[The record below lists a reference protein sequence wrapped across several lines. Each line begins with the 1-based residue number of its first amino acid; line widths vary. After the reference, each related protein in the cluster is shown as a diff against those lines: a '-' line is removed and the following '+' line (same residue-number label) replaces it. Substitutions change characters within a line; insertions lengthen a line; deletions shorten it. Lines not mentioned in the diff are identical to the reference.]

1 MRIRFNLRTR
11 KVLRDI
17 WGNKTRALLVI
28 VSIAMGLLA
37 MSTVFRAQ
45 AILARDVQASL
56 AASNPAGA
64 TLLTQ
69 PVGDDAVDVA
79 RQTGEV
85 EEAQGRRTVW
95 GRVKAG
101 EAGDWRAIK
110 LVAVEDYEDIRLNKI
125 TPESGAWPPPN
136 RTLLL
141 ERSCLSAAGVQVGDT
156 VTVEA
161 PNGNQRQMPIT
172 GLVHDTNV
180 VSGELV
186 DQVLFGY
193 VTMDTLDWF
202 DLPPGF
208 TQVDLGVAGD
218 KSDQAHTRQV
228 AEQAGDRVEE
238 TGNLVFGI
246 RVPEPNKHVMDYVV
260 QSLLLVLGSLGLL
273 SLVLSGFLI
282 FNTVSAILARQ
293 VRQVGIMKAIGAP
306 QSDILIM
313 YLAMMAIFSALALII
328 ALPVG
333 MLGARLLSLQLA
345 KLLNID
351 VQGFDV
357 PAYVQVLEIATA
369 LIVPLIATLYPI
381 LGGTRITVR
390 EAINSQDA
398 GAGQFGASRIDEW
411 IRQLQGLPASLLYA
425 CRNIFRRKVRLLLT
439 LLTLSMGGAI
449 FITVLSVRDS
459 LFLTVESIAA
469 YWQQDLS
476 IDFQQSYSTSR
487 IESELVAVS
496 DIEDLEYWSVK
507 SAFRQRSDGDESGE
521 AIAVFAVPAD
531 SRFIRP
537 TLLEGRWLHPDD
549 TDAVVINIDFA
560 QKETDIGLGGRV
572 TLKVEGHETTWQV
585 VGVCTTQMV
594 GAGEPVPEQ
603 AMAYVSY
610 PYLVEEVGETGM
622 ANRAVVALD
631 RHDAAYQAEMKRT
644 LEDHLSASNLNLRS
658 IETNARIR
666 AQVENLTNPLLLLL
680 AAMAV
685 LFAAVG
691 GLSLTGA
698 MSLNVLER
706 TQEIGIL
713 RAVGAPNRIVMQIVI
728 VEGVIVG
735 LVSWLI
741 ASLLAFP
748 LGKIMS
754 VMLGISFIKVP
765 LDYAF
770 APSGIGLW
778 LIIVLMLSV
787 FASYLPAHNATRIV
801 VRKALSYE

>member
-1 MRIRFNLRTR
+1 MLRLNLRTR

-28 VSIAMGLLA
+28 VSIAVGLLA

-56 AASNPAGA
+56 AASNPAA
-64 TLLTQ
+64 ASLLTQ
-69 PVGDDAVDVA
+69 PVGDDTVEVA
-79 RQTGEV
+79 RETGEV

-101 EAGDWRAIK
+101 EEGDWRTIK
-110 LVAVEDYEDIRLNKI
+110 LVALEDYDDIRLNKI
-125 TPESGAWPPPN
+125 APESGEWPPPD
-136 RTLLL
+136 RTLLI
-141 ERSCLSAAGVQVGDT
+141 ERSSLSASGVQVGDE
-156 VTVEA
+156 VIIEA
-161 PNGNQRQMPIT
+161 PNGEQRSLPVT
-172 GLVHDTNV
+172 GLAHDMNV

-186 DQVLFGY
+186 DQVIFGY
-193 VTMDTLDWF
+193 ITMDTLDWF

-218 KSDQAHTRQV
+218 SSDEEHVRQV
-228 AEQAGDRVEE
+228 AEEASDRVEE
-238 TGNLVFGI
+238 TGRLVFGI
-246 RVPEPNKHVMDYVV
+246 KIPEPNKHVMDYVV

-293 VRQVGIMKAIGAP
+293 VRHVGIMKAIGAP
-306 QSDILIM
+306 QRDILTM
-313 YLAMMAIFSALALII
+313 YLAMVLIFSSVALVI

-345 KLLNID
+345 HLLNID

-357 PAYVQVLEIATA
+357 PPYVVALEIVTA

-381 LGGTRITVR
+381 LSGTRITAR
-390 EAINSQDA
+390 EAISSQEA
-398 GAGQFGASRIDEW
+398 GAGQFGASRIDALLG
-411 IRQLQGLPASLLYA
+411 RLRGLPATLLYA
-425 CRNIFRRKVRLLLT
+425 CRNIFRRKVRLTLT

-449 FITVLSVRDS
+449 FITVLSVRAS

-476 IDFQQSYSTSR
+476 VDFQRPYPTDR
-487 IESELVAVS
+487 IEEELMAV
-496 DIEDLEYWSVK
+496 DGVEDWEYWSVK
-507 SAFRQRSDGDESGE
+507 SAFRLRPDGEESGE
-521 AIAVFAVPAD
+521 TIGVFAIPVD
-531 SRFIRP
+531 SRFVQP
-537 TLLEGRWLHPDD
+537 TLLEGRWLRPGD
-549 TDAVVINIDFA
+549 TDAVVVNIDFA
-560 QKETDIGLGGRV
+560 DKEPDVHLDDWI
-572 TLKVEGHETTWQV
+572 TLKIDDHETAWQV

-603 AMAYVSY
+603 AMVYVDYS
-610 PYLVEEVGETGM
+610 YLVEEVGETGL
-622 ANRAVVALD
+622 ANRAAVATE
-631 RHDAAYQAEMKRT
+631 RHDEAYQAEMKRRV
-644 LEDHLSASNLNLRS
+644 EDHFSASDLNLRS
-658 IETNARIR
+658 VETNAKIR
-666 AQVENLTNPLLLLL
+666 TQVENLTNPLLLVL

-685 LFAAVG
+685 LFAVVG
-691 GLSLTGA
+691 GLSLTGT

-706 TQEIGIL
+706 TQEIGII
-713 RAVGAPNRIVMQIVI
+713 RAVGASTNIVMQIVI
-728 VEGVIVG
+728 IEGVIVG

-748 LGKIMS
+748 MGKIMS

-770 APSGIGLW
+770 APIGIGLW
-778 LIIVLMLSV
+778 LIIVLLLSV
-787 FASYLPAHNATRIV
+787 FASYLPAHNATRVV
-801 VRKALSYE
+801 VREALVYE